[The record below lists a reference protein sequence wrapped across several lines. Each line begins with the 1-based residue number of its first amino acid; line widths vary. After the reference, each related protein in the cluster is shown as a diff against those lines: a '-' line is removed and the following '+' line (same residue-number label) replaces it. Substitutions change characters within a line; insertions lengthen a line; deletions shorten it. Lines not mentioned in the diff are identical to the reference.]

1 MSTKTKAVISSTLDD
16 KYLWFIPLT
25 THLLNKL
32 DVGVI
37 LFVPNPKTELEKQKL
52 QLGLNCLNYGYNEN
66 EVYYFDAPEHKAA
79 TYCQC
84 LRNYAACLDL
94 PEDTILFSTDID
106 MGLFKIPEYIDNGMF
121 SVFGYDLVP
130 KGQYPQC
137 YVTAPVKAWREVFNL
152 NGKTYQQA
160 IDELLGKD
168 ECEHYRG
175 CRWSV
180 DQEQSFLNISKV
192 NHNLIPRARPG
203 TQFAKNRVDRED
215 INWRSYVNDELVDAH
230 LWRPGY
236 EESNFNNIMELLKIK
251 FPDEDFTWLINF
263 TKQYKALL

>member
-1 MSTKTKAVISSTLDD
+1 MVKAVISTTMDD
-16 KYLWFIPLT
+16 KYLWFVPLV

-37 LFVPNPKTELEKQKL
+37 LFVPKDATEIEKQKL

-66 EVYYFDAPEHKAA
+66 EVYYFDAPPHKAA

-94 PEDTILFSTDID
+94 DDDTLLFTTDID
-106 MGLFKIPEYIDNGMF
+106 MGLFKIPEYIDNGLF

-130 KGQYPQC
+130 QGQFPQC
-137 YVTAPVKAWREVFNL
+137 YVTAPVKAWRDTFNL
-152 NGKTYQQA
+152 HGKTYQQA
-160 IDELLGKD
+160 IDELLGED
-168 ECEHYRG
+168 ECKDYRG

-192 NHNLIPRARPG
+192 NHNLIKRARPN
-203 TQFAKNRVDRED
+203 TQFANHRVDRDD
-215 INWRSYVNDELVDAH
+215 INWRSYVNEDLIDAH
-230 LWRPGY
+230 LWRDGFT
-236 EESNFNNIMELLKIK
+236 EANFANIMELLKMK
-251 FPDEDFTWLINF
+251 FHNESFDWLIDYTNEYR
-263 TKQYKALL
+263 KLVG